1 MHPVISIGKQNF
13 ASLRENNCFYIDKS
27 DLIRE
32 WWESQDE
39 ITLITRPRRF
49 GKTLNMSMLNNFFSN
64 LYTDKKKLFE
74 DLSVWKEEK
83 YQKLQGTYPV
93 IFISFATIKG
103 ADYQDARDGIIMAIN
118 EAYSEHRYL
127 LEWNGLTEGE
137 RRCFE
142 ELDNYAKNPGMKE
155 PVANDTIC
163 NAVKNLSNC
172 LYRYYEKKVLI
183 LLDEYDT
190 PMQEAYLYEYW
201 EEFIAFIRNFF
212 NATFKTNPYLERA
225 MMTGITRVSKESV
238 FSDLNNLNVVT
249 TTSEEYESS
258 FGFTEEEVF
267 HALETMGM
275 SQEKQLV
282 KSWYD
287 GFIFGKQK
295 DIYNP
300 WSITKYLD
308 TGEYGTYW
316 ADTSGN
322 ALVSNLIRRSPA
334 KIKSEME
341 DLLQGRTISTDL
353 DEQVI
358 FEQLGRKRGAIWSL
372 LLASGYLKV
381 DRYEMDDRTGKRQ
394 YYLKITNHETMLMFE
409 KMIEDWFSE
418 EDSAYGNFKDALI
431 AGNLDYMN
439 QFMNQVALQ
448 TFSSFDTGNK
458 PSEEQKPERFY
469 HGFVLG
475 LIVDL
480 ADKYRIT
487 SNRESGF
494 GRYDVVMEPLK
505 ADLDAIVM
513 EFKVQNI
520 TKEKSLEQTVENAL
534 RQIEEKEYDTEL
546 LARGIKKERIRHYG
560 FAFRGK
566 KVLIGT
572 EE

>member
-1 MHPVISIGKQNF
+1 MKSVISIGNQDFVSIRK
-13 ASLRENNCFYIDKS
+13 NNCFYIDKT
-27 DLIRE
+27 DFIRE
-32 WWESQDE
+32 WWENQDSV
-39 ITLITRPRRF
+39 TLITRPRRF
-49 GKTLNMSMLNNFFSN
+49 GKTLNMSMTEYFFSVN
-64 LYTDKKKLFE
+64 HVDSRKYFE
-74 DLSVWKEEK
+74 ELNIWSYEK
-83 YQKLQGTYPV
+83 FRELQGSYPV
-93 IFISFATIKG
+93 ISLSFADIK
-103 ADYQDARDGIIMAIN
+103 ATTYESARRAIIRKLVRMYSQFEFLRNSEQLNEKDRAYFDSVEETMSDDAAAIAIN
-118 EAYSEHRYL
+118 YVSDYL
-127 LEWNGLTEGE
+127 E
-137 RRCFE
+137 
-142 ELDNYAKNPGMKE
+142 
-155 PVANDTIC
+155 
-163 NAVKNLSNC
+163 
-172 LYRYYEKKVLI
+172 RYYGKKVII

-190 PMQEAYLYEYW
+190 PLQEAYVHGYW
-201 EEFIAFIRNFF
+201 KELTAFVRSLF
-212 NATFKTNPYLERA
+212 NSTFKTNPYMERGLL
-225 MMTGITRVSKESV
+225 TGITRVSKESI
-238 FSDLNNLNVVT
+238 FSDLNNLEVVT
-249 TTSEEYESS
+249 TTSEKYSGF
-258 FGFTEEEVF
+258 FGFTEKEVF
-267 HALETMGM
+267 NALEYNGL
-275 SQEKQLV
+275 SREEENV
-282 KSWYD
+282 RYWYD
-287 GFIFGKQK
+287 GFSFGKRK

-322 ALVSNLIRRSPA
+322 VLVSNLIRRSPA

-381 DRYEMDDRTGKRQ
+381 DRYEMDNRTGKRQ

-458 PSEEQKPERFY
+458 PSEEQEPERFY

-480 ADKYRIT
+480 AEKYRIT
-487 SNRESGF
+487 SNRES
-494 GRYDVVMEPLK
+494 
-505 ADLDAIVM
+505 
-513 EFKVQNI
+513 
-520 TKEKSLEQTVENAL
+520 
-534 RQIEEKEYDTEL
+534 
-546 LARGIKKERIRHYG
+546 G

>member
-1 MHPVISIGKQNF
+1 MKSVISIGNQDFVSIRK
-13 ASLRENNCFYIDKS
+13 NNCFYIDKT
-27 DLIRE
+27 DFIRE
-32 WWESQDE
+32 WWENQDSV
-39 ITLITRPRRF
+39 TLITRPRRF
-49 GKTLNMSMLNNFFSN
+49 GKTLNMSMTEYFFSVN
-64 LYTDKKKLFE
+64 HVDSRKYFE
-74 DLSVWKEEK
+74 ELNIWSYEK
-83 YQKLQGTYPV
+83 FRELQGSYPV
-93 IFISFATIKG
+93 ISLSFADIK
-103 ADYQDARDGIIMAIN
+103 ATTYESARRAIIRKLVRMYSQFEFLRNSEQLNEKDRAYFDSVEETMSDDAAAIAIN
-118 EAYSEHRYL
+118 YVSDYL
-127 LEWNGLTEGE
+127 E
-137 RRCFE
+137 
-142 ELDNYAKNPGMKE
+142 
-155 PVANDTIC
+155 
-163 NAVKNLSNC
+163 
-172 LYRYYEKKVLI
+172 RYYGKKVII

-190 PMQEAYLYEYW
+190 PLQEAYVHGYW
-201 EEFIAFIRNFF
+201 KELTAFVRSLF
-212 NATFKTNPYLERA
+212 NSTFKTNPYMERGLL
-225 MMTGITRVSKESV
+225 TGITRVSKESI
-238 FSDLNNLNVVT
+238 FSDLNNLEVVT
-249 TTSEEYESS
+249 TTSEKYSGF
-258 FGFTEEEVF
+258 FGFTEKEVF
-267 HALETMGM
+267 NALEYNGL
-275 SQEKQLV
+275 SREEENV
-282 KSWYD
+282 RYWYD
-287 GFIFGKQK
+287 GFSFGKRK

-322 ALVSNLIRRSPA
+322 VLVSNLIRRSPA

-381 DRYEMDDRTGKRQ
+381 DRYEMDNRTGKRQ

-560 FAFRGK
+560 FAFRGT

>member
-1 MHPVISIGKQNF
+1 MGQVISIGKQDYV
-13 ASLRENNCFYIDKS
+13 SLRENHYFYIDKT
-27 DLIRE
+27 DFIRQ
-32 WWESQDE
+32 WWKNADD

-49 GKTLNMSMLNNFFSN
+49 GKTLNMSMLNCFFSRQ
-64 LYTDKKKLFE
+64 YAERGDLFE
-74 DLSVWKEEK
+74 GLSIWEEEK
-83 YQKLQGTYPV
+83 YRELQGTYPV
-93 IFISFATIKG
+93 IFMSFADIKG
-103 ADYQDARDGIIMAIN
+103 STYEKTRMGVIHKITKLYTDFEFLKRTGVLSGRDLEFYDSVSVDMGDDVAGIAIQYMCDYLR
-118 EAYSEHRYL
+118 
-127 LEWNGLTEGE
+127 
-137 RRCFE
+137 
-142 ELDNYAKNPGMKE
+142 
-155 PVANDTIC
+155 
-163 NAVKNLSNC
+163 
-172 LYRYYEKKVLI
+172 RYYGKNALV

-190 PMQEAYLYEYW
+190 PLQEAYVNDYW
-201 EEFIAFIRNFF
+201 KELADFIRSLF
-212 NATFKTNPYLERA
+212 NSTFKTNPYLERGLL
-225 MMTGITRVSKESV
+225 TGITRVSKESI
-238 FSDLNNLNVVT
+238 FSDLNNLEVVT
-249 TTSEEYESS
+249 TTSEKYSTS
-258 FGFTEEEVF
+258 FGFTEKEVF
-267 HALETMGM
+267 QVLENNRL
-275 SQEKQLV
+275 SSEKENIRY
-282 KSWYD
+282 WYD
-287 GFIFGKQK
+287 GFSFGKRK

-322 ALVSNLIRRSPA
+322 VLVSNLIRQSPA

-341 DLLQGRTISTDL
+341 DLLQGRTICTDL

-381 DRYEMDDRTGKRQ
+381 DRYEMDNRTGKRQ

-431 AGNLDYMN
+431 AGDLDYMN

-458 PSEEQKPERFY
+458 PSKEQEPERFY

-480 ADKYRIT
+480 AEKYRIT

-505 ADLDAIVM
+505 ENLDAIVM
-513 EFKVQNI
+513 EFKVQNMK
-520 TKEKSLEQTVENAL
+520 KEKSLEQTVENAL
-534 RQIEEKEYDTEL
+534 RQIDEKEYDTEL

>member
-1 MHPVISIGKQNF
+1 MKSVISIGNQDFVSIRK
-13 ASLRENNCFYIDKS
+13 NNCFYIDKT
-27 DLIRE
+27 DFIRE
-32 WWESQDE
+32 WWENQDSV
-39 ITLITRPRRF
+39 TLITRPRRF
-49 GKTLNMSMLNNFFSN
+49 GKTLNMSMTEYFFSVN
-64 LYTDKKKLFE
+64 HVDSRKYFE
-74 DLSVWKEEK
+74 ELNIWSYEK
-83 YQKLQGTYPV
+83 FRELQGSYPV
-93 IFISFATIKG
+93 ISLSFADIK
-103 ADYQDARDGIIMAIN
+103 ATTYESARRAIIRKLVRMYSQFEFLRNSEQLNEKDRAYFDSVEETMSDDAAAIAIN
-118 EAYSEHRYL
+118 YMSDYL
-127 LEWNGLTEGE
+127 E
-137 RRCFE
+137 
-142 ELDNYAKNPGMKE
+142 
-155 PVANDTIC
+155 
-163 NAVKNLSNC
+163 
-172 LYRYYEKKVLI
+172 RYYGKKVII

-190 PMQEAYLYEYW
+190 PLQEAYVHGYW
-201 EEFIAFIRNFF
+201 KELTAFVRSLF
-212 NATFKTNPYLERA
+212 NSTFKTNPYMERGLL
-225 MMTGITRVSKESV
+225 TGITRVSKESI
-238 FSDLNNLNVVT
+238 FSDLNNLEVVT
-249 TTSEEYESS
+249 TTSEKYSGF
-258 FGFTEEEVF
+258 FGFTEKEVF
-267 HALETMGM
+267 NALEYNGL
-275 SQEKQLV
+275 SREEENV
-282 KSWYD
+282 RYWYD
-287 GFIFGKQK
+287 GFSFGKRK

-322 ALVSNLIRRSPA
+322 VLVSNLIRRSPA

-381 DRYEMDDRTGKRQ
+381 DRYEMDNRTGKRQ

-505 ADLDAIVM
+505 ADLKNHLSRQWRMHCVRLKKKNMIRNCLPEELKRSESAIMDLHFV
-513 EFKVQNI
+513 
-520 TKEKSLEQTVENAL
+520 
-534 RQIEEKEYDTEL
+534 
-546 LARGIKKERIRHYG
+546 
-560 FAFRGK
+560 GK
-566 KVLIGT
+566 KF
-572 EE
+572 

>member
-1 MHPVISIGKQNF
+1 MKSVISIGNQDFVSIRK
-13 ASLRENNCFYIDKS
+13 NNCFYIDKT
-27 DLIRE
+27 DFIRE
-32 WWESQDE
+32 WWENQDSV
-39 ITLITRPRRF
+39 TLITRPRRF
-49 GKTLNMSMLNNFFSN
+49 GKTLNMSMTEYFFSVN
-64 LYTDKKKLFE
+64 HVDSRKYFE
-74 DLSVWKEEK
+74 ELNIWSYEK
-83 YQKLQGTYPV
+83 FRELQGSYPV
-93 IFISFATIKG
+93 ISLSFADIK
-103 ADYQDARDGIIMAIN
+103 ATTYESARRAIIRKLVRMYSQFEFLRNSEQLNEKDRAYFDSVEETMSDDAAAIAIN
-118 EAYSEHRYL
+118 YVSDYL
-127 LEWNGLTEGE
+127 E
-137 RRCFE
+137 
-142 ELDNYAKNPGMKE
+142 
-155 PVANDTIC
+155 
-163 NAVKNLSNC
+163 
-172 LYRYYEKKVLI
+172 RYYGKKVII

-190 PMQEAYLYEYW
+190 PLQEAYVHGYW
-201 EEFIAFIRNFF
+201 KELTAFVRSLF
-212 NATFKTNPYLERA
+212 NSTFKTNPYMERGLL
-225 MMTGITRVSKESV
+225 TGITRVSKESI
-238 FSDLNNLNVVT
+238 FSDLNNLEVVT
-249 TTSEEYESS
+249 TTSEKYSGF
-258 FGFTEEEVF
+258 FGFTEKEVF
-267 HALETMGM
+267 NALEYNGL
-275 SQEKQLV
+275 SREEENV
-282 KSWYD
+282 RYWYD
-287 GFIFGKQK
+287 GFSFGKRK

-322 ALVSNLIRRSPA
+322 VLVSNLIRRSPA

-381 DRYEMDDRTGKRQ
+381 DRYEMDNRTGKRQ

-458 PSEEQKPERFY
+458 PSEEQEPERFY

-480 ADKYRIT
+480 AEKYRIT

-505 ADLDAIVM
+505 ENLDAIVM
-513 EFKVQNI
+513 EFKVQNMK
-520 TKEKSLEQTVENAL
+520 KEKSLEQTVENAL
-534 RQIEEKEYDTEL
+534 RQIDEKEYDTEL
-546 LARGIKKERIRHYG
+546 LARGIKK
-560 FAFRGK
+560 
-566 KVLIGT
+566 
-572 EE
+572 